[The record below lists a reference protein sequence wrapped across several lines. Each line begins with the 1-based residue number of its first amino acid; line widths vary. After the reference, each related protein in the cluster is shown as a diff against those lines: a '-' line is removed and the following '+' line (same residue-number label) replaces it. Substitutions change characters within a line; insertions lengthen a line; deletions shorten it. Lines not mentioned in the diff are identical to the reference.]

1 MNYESRVRLNLG
13 DGREFKLKSQAQT
26 VNRDISYIQ

>member
-13 DGREFKLKSQAQT
+13 DGRESKLKSQAQT